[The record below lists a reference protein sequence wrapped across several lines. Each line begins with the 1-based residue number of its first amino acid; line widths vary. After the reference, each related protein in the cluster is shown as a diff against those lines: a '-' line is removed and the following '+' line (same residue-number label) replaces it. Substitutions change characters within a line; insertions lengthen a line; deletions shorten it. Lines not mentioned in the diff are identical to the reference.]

1 MILRICCQESHSC
14 WRGVWWLVKYLVW
27 NLLSFRPYLF
37 RSWIQFVSAKTRRV
51 GTESGHTLPPRKQQ
65 TSNNRVSQ
73 HESTGRLIC
82 WPIKS
87 KPHWLS
93 LAIQQKRKRGVA
105 RRDWPARPSPLQ
117 SQAENDRVISFHFI
131 SFPLWQEIQ
140 LKPQVDGTAP
150 YTKASA
156 NISMIVFSKNFQNI
170 PSTISKF
177 IR

>member
-82 WPIKS
+82 WPIES

-131 SFPLWQEIQ
+131 SFHFRATEKNYSIKSEISLKNFSNQSAKQ
-140 LKPQVDGTAP
+140 LKL
-150 YTKASA
+150 
-156 NISMIVFSKNFQNI
+156 
-170 PSTISKF
+170 
-177 IR
+177 

>member
-82 WPIKS
+82 WPIES

-131 SFPLWQEIQ
+131 SVMTRNPTETTSWRHGALHQGQCKHFDDCIF
-140 LKPQVDGTAP
+140 K
-150 YTKASA
+150 K
-156 NISMIVFSKNFQNI
+156 FSKY
-170 PSTISKF
+170 T
-177 IR
+177 